1 VSTSDAVKERAGG
14 SYVGVFRETLS
25 EWSEDNATRLGAALA
40 YYAVFSIAPLLLIAI
55 TLAGAIFG
63 EDAARNA
70 VEGQLAGAMGRQAA
84 EAVQSMLEGARI
96 QGSTGWMP
104 ILGVLALIFG
114 ATGVF
119 GQLQDALNIVWGVER
134 PRGVG
139 IWHFVRGRFLSIV
152 MVLGTG
158 FLLLVSL
165 VLSAAVAGLTDFL
178 EKLLPIPGFF
188 WQLLAAV
195 LSFAVVTVLFAMI
208 FKFLPDTKVR
218 WRQVWVGAA
227 LTAALFTLG
236 KLLLSLYLG
245 RRDAAS
251 AYGAAGALV
260 LVLMWVYYSS
270 LILLFGA
277 EFTEVYGRTR
287 APAVERAGVPP
298 ER

>member
-1 VSTSDAVKERAGG
+1 
-14 SYVGVFRETLS
+14 
-25 EWSEDNATRLGAALA
+25 
-40 YYAVFSIAPLLLIAI
+40 
-55 TLAGAIFG
+55 
-63 EDAARNA
+63 
-70 VEGQLAGAMGRQAA
+70 
-84 EAVQSMLEGARI
+84 
-96 QGSTGWMP
+96 
-104 ILGVLALIFG
+104 
-114 ATGVF
+114 VF

-298 ER
+298 KR